1 MYVRSREYP
10 DKLGSQP
17 NALFNGLLTRQQ
29 ELDSLRNP
37 RDAKYRRRSELT
49 GLTSVT
55 GQHPLKMKGDLDQ
68 DGGYYTHQPQ
78 PQHQQHQQQQ
88 NRLTVNMDADSGAE
102 YDNRMNIVVTNSDDD
117 SITCGSSRFSEALL
131 GGSHLLSAEYESNR
145 NSYSMGPVSTSVSRP
160 RSSNSSLGHL
170 KNPSFSNISVSS
182 LPSHKRMHSNMLH
195 LAPLRQEQAS
205 SSESLHSKG
214 NQLAKQFLETATK
227 TAHNKEPTVPA
238 SAASTNGYSDSS
250 GMAEFVSTGFIEK
263 LFPMGKTSNTAGPRD
278 GKEDLDRKK
287 PTEHMSVDFMKHIEM
302 NLTAVESRL
311 KHFLKDS
318 IRSQELEMNQKVSQ
332 LQTLSGVVQKLHN
345 DIKGIRTS
353 SKTQLNE
360 LKAKFDSSDPDSFI
374 ASLTKLVENHVSRLE
389 TMEKRTTDIQSELE
403 AKKQQ
408 LRKLENLIKVND
420 MINDFK
426 RNMKLSKKLKKS
438 CGTLGDI
445 FVLGFTFLLIVY
457 LFKRWFASE

>member
-1 MYVRSREYP
+1 
-10 DKLGSQP
+10 
-17 NALFNGLLTRQQ
+17 
-29 ELDSLRNP
+29 
-37 RDAKYRRRSELT
+37 
-49 GLTSVT
+49 
-55 GQHPLKMKGDLDQ
+55 
-68 DGGYYTHQPQ
+68 
-78 PQHQQHQQQQ
+78 
-88 NRLTVNMDADSGAE
+88 
-102 YDNRMNIVVTNSDDD
+102 
-117 SITCGSSRFSEALL
+117 
-131 GGSHLLSAEYESNR
+131 
-145 NSYSMGPVSTSVSRP
+145 
-160 RSSNSSLGHL
+160 
-170 KNPSFSNISVSS
+170 
-182 LPSHKRMHSNMLH
+182 MHSNMLH

-263 LFPMGKTSNTAGPRD
+263 LFPMGKTSNTAGPRE

-332 LQTLSGVVQKLHN
+332 LQTLSGVVQKLHT